1 MAGSVHQEN
10 WRALLP
16 ALEGLPLL
24 PCGAGNKFKAPL
36 NPATGGMLS
45 GWETAEY
52 TADQIAGMNSL
63 VRCVGFKPGPES
75 GFLVLDIDG
84 ATAVDRCL
92 KHGVDF
98 QSVGWRITRN
108 TTKDRLKVVFRISEE
123 LRDFLQKSDGTV
135 LGKASLT
142 TKKAVRHP
150 DGTSDPAEQIEMF
163 WGTGQCI
170 VLGEHKISGGFY
182 EWIGSPKQ
190 VDEPSPEWWAVIHAC
205 ITERRLTEDK
215 KTPTHDGELIQSGPA
230 HPCPI
235 CGRDHSGACT
245 TYVDKNGGQRRVN
258 CFRGQSFS
266 PPMSRMVN
274 GAEMPLEPGDRI
286 TVDGIEWAFAGEG
299 FNDSIGE
306 FSKFVEHRDRPAV
319 VNTEVMGGAVA
330 INNRRT
336 RLQPD
341 EVMIY
346 LPVALGGQPR
356 LNIRNGDVV
365 LPNRVM
371 DANSVSSLYLKLSS
385 SKATWPKQETAD
397 ALNLLASENSFDPV
411 HEYLEGL
418 EAEPLPMDQWN
429 RLDQH
434 LLGFDDPI
442 AATFLPRYLM
452 SAVARIYEPGCDYRQ
467 TLVLVGAQWR
477 GKSALGR
484 ILFGRDN
491 WVEGVGDLGRDALL
505 KCQSGWGVELAEL
518 DGVTRRA
525 DQEKLKAFLTETVDN
540 FRAPYDRASI
550 GHPRRFVFWATS
562 NAPPLRD
569 ATGSTRFV
577 TIGIPDR
584 DLPLDWAQAHRD
596 AIWARA
602 VQQYKAGIEY
612 RWGSD
617 SERIQIAERNENHTE
632 ADPWTDEV
640 AKYLGNHSEVVTVPR
655 LLDHLGLA
663 RERQNNQT
671 SQRVRQ
677 IAEKLGWR
685 YGRHRTA
692 GGPKRQGLFPPAE
705 NCGQGGHIQG
715 HFAGTSQELNEVQ
728 GSDPVAIPGIPNT
741 NNKYIYI
748 NREVVHTDKKI
759 ERFGHHEVP
768 RTPSCPDPLQPQRS
782 EGIEGMPSRVP
793 SSARPK
799 TSFRSTTGH
808 DPKNPLAGFGRA
820 GKP

>member
-306 FSKFVEHRDRPAV
+306 FSKFVEHRDRPSV
-319 VNTEVMGGAVA
+319 INPQVMGGAIDVQG
-330 INNRRT
+330 RRT
-336 RLQPD
+336 KLQPD
-341 EVMIY
+341 EVMAL
-346 LPVALGGQPR
+346 LPIALGGQPR

-371 DANSVSSLYLKLSS
+371 DANTVSRLYLRLSS
-385 SKATWPKQETAD
+385 PTTTWPKQDTAD
-397 ALNLLASENSFDPV
+397 ALTLLASENSFDPV

-505 KCQSGWGVELAEL
+505 KCQSGWGIELAEL

-640 AKYLGNHSEVVTVPR
+640 AKYLGNRSEVVTVPR

-663 RERQNNQT
+663 RDRQNNQT

-677 IAEKLGWR
+677 IAEKLGWCYAR
-685 YGRHRTA
+685 RRI
-692 GGPKRQGLFPPAE
+692 GGGQKRQGLFPPDE
-705 NCGQGGHIQG
+705 SCGQRGHVEG
-715 HFAGTSQELNEVQ
+715 HFTGTSQELNEVN
-728 GSDPVAIPGIPNT
+728 GSDPVSIPVIHNN

-759 ERFGHHEVP
+759 ERFEHDEVP
-768 RTPSCPDPLQPQRS
+768 SNPLSPDPLQPRRS
-782 EGIEGMPSRVP
+782 EGIDGMPSRALR
-793 SSARPK
+793 SAQPQ

>member
-1 MAGSVHQEN
+1 MTGMSHEN
-10 WRALLP
+10 WRGFLP
-16 ALEGLPLL
+16 MLEGLPLL
-24 PCGAGNKFKAPL
+24 PCGAGDKFKAPI
-36 NPATGGMLS
+36 NPDTGRELS
-45 GWETAEY
+45 WKSQSF

-63 VRCVGFKPGPES
+63 VRCVGFKPGPDA
-75 GFLVLDIDG
+75 GLLVLDIDG
-84 ATAVDRCL
+84 ATAVNRCVA
-92 KHGVDF
+92 HGVDF
-98 QSVGWRITRN
+98 HSVGWRVTRN
-108 TTKDRLKVVFRISEE
+108 TTNDRLKVVFRVPPE
-123 LRDFLQKSDGTV
+123 LQALLSYPDGTP
-135 LGKASLT
+135 LGKAVLT
-142 TKKAVRHP
+142 TKKAFKAV
-150 DGTSDPAEQIEMF
+150 DGSTVPADQVELF
-163 WGTGQCI
+163 YGTGQCI
-170 VLGEHKISGGFY
+170 VLGEHKSSDGFY
-182 EWIGSPKQ
+182 EWIGSPQQ
-190 VDEPSPEWWAVIHAC
+190 VTEPTPEWWAVINEC
-205 ITERRLTEDK
+205 TEAKDLDENK
-215 KTPTHDGELIQSGPA
+215 KTSTGDGERIQSGPA
-230 HPCPI
+230 FPCPI

-245 TYVDKNGGQRRVN
+245 TYVDNNGGQRRVN

-266 PPMSRMVN
+266 PPLTRIVN
-274 GAEMPLEPGDRI
+274 GAELPLEPGDRI
-286 TVDGIEWAFAGEG
+286 TVDGVEWAFAGEG

-319 VNTEVMGGAVA
+319 VNPQVMGGAIDVQG
-330 INNRRT
+330 RRNK
-336 RLQPD
+336 LQPD
-341 EVMIY
+341 EVMAL

-356 LNIRNGDVV
+356 MNIRNGDVV
-365 LPNRVM
+365 LPNRIL
-371 DANSVSSLYLKLSS
+371 DANSVSRLYLRLSS
-385 SKATWPKQETAD
+385 PTTTWPKQDTAD
-397 ALNLLASENSFDPV
+397 ALTLLAAENSFDPV

-418 EAEPLPMDQWN
+418 EAEPLPMEQWN

-442 AATFLPRYLM
+442 AASFLPRYLM

-505 KCQSGWGVELAEL
+505 KCQSGWGIELAEL

-602 VQQYKAGIEY
+602 LQQYKAGIEY
-612 RWGSD
+612 RFGSD
-617 SERIQIAERNENHTE
+617 SERIQIAERNEDHTE

-640 AKYLGNHSEVVTVPR
+640 AKYLGHRSEVVTVPK
-655 LLDHLGLA
+655 LLDHLGLS

-685 YGRHRTA
+685 YGRRRCA
-692 GGPKRQGLFPPAE
+692 GGEKRQGLFPPVE
-705 NCGQGGHIQG
+705 SCGQAGQVEGHC
-715 HFAGTSQELNEVQ
+715 AGTSTDLNQDNRSE
-728 GSDPVAIPGIPNT
+728 PVAIPGIPNID
-741 NNKYIYI
+741 NKYIYI
-748 NREVVHTDKKI
+748 NREVVDKNKKI
-759 ERFGHHEVP
+759 ERFGHGGVP
-768 RTPSCPDPLQPQRS
+768 TTPSAPEPLHSSHSQPIS
-782 EGIEGMPSRVP
+782 GVPSRVP
-793 SSARPK
+793 RSAQPK
-799 TSFRSTTGH
+799 TSFRPPDGH
-808 DPKNPLAGFGRA
+808 SPRDPLAGFGRA
-820 GKP
+820 NKG

>member
-306 FSKFVEHRDRPAV
+306 FSKFVEHRDRPSV
-319 VNTEVMGGAVA
+319 INPQVMGGAIDVQG
-330 INNRRT
+330 RRT
-336 RLQPD
+336 KLQPD
-341 EVMIY
+341 EVMAL
-346 LPVALGGQPR
+346 LPIALGGQPR

-371 DANSVSSLYLKLSS
+371 DANTVSRLYLRLSS
-385 SKATWPKQETAD
+385 PTTTWPKQDTAD
-397 ALNLLASENSFDPV
+397 ALTLLASENSFDPV

-418 EAEPLPMDQWN
+418 DADPLPMDQWN

-505 KCQSGWGVELAEL
+505 KCQSGWGIELAEL

-640 AKYLGNHSEVVTVPR
+640 AKYLGNRSEVVTVPR

-663 RERQNNQT
+663 RERQNN
-671 SQRVRQ
+671 
-677 IAEKLGWR
+677 
-685 YGRHRTA
+685 
-692 GGPKRQGLFPPAE
+692 
-705 NCGQGGHIQG
+705 
-715 HFAGTSQELNEVQ
+715 
-728 GSDPVAIPGIPNT
+728 
-741 NNKYIYI
+741 
-748 NREVVHTDKKI
+748 
-759 ERFGHHEVP
+759 
-768 RTPSCPDPLQPQRS
+768 
-782 EGIEGMPSRVP
+782 
-793 SSARPK
+793 
-799 TSFRSTTGH
+799 
-808 DPKNPLAGFGRA
+808 
-820 GKP
+820 